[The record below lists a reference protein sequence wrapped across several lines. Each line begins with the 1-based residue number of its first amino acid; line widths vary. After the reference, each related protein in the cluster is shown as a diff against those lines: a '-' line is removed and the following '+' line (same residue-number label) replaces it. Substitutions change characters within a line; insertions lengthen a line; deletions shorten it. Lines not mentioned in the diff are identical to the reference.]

1 MPEVAKIIAPYI
13 VHVAPKK
20 DDMKQ
25 NTDLIVS
32 PARVSVRIRE
42 YEYLFQKDYLNE
54 FTIRSKRPSGQT
66 ELSKVISGWGDYT
79 FYGFANPGKT
89 GLAAWM
95 VGDLRVF
102 RLWFANHL
110 AMNDGQQ
117 PGEEFA
123 NEDSSS
129 SFRAFKINQLP
140 KGFLLARVT
149 PDMNQ
154 ISSTT
159 VSDSASRETMTDD
172 RLDEYTQWIGE
183 DS

>member
-13 VHVAPKK
+13 VHVAPPEE
-20 DDMKQ
+20 DMKQ
-25 NTDLIVS
+25 NTDLIVPS
-32 PARVSVRIRE
+32 ARVSVRIRE

-66 ELSKVISGWGDYT
+66 ELSKVMSGWGDYT

-102 RLWFANHL
+102 RLWFSHEL
-110 AMNDGQQ
+110 AKNDKGQL
-117 PGEEFA
+117 PGKEFA
-123 NEDSSS
+123 NNDASSF
-129 SFRAFKINQLP
+129 FRAFKINDLP
-140 KGFLLARVT
+140 KEFLLARMT
-149 PDMNQ
+149 PDMKQ

-183 DS
+183 D